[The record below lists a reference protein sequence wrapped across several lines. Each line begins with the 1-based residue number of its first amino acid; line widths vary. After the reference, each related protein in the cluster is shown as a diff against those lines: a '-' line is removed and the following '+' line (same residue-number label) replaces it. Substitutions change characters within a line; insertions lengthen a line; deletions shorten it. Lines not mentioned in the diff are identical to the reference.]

1 MPKRTFNV
9 ICAIVGILLIAVIS
23 FGLGQ
28 ISAKWIKAV
37 CHSITEDS
45 VITDCDYQNGT
56 WYRK

>member
-1 MPKRTFNV
+1 MKTFNV

-28 ISAKWIKAV
+28 IVAKRTNHP

-45 VITDCDYQNGT
+45 VITDCSYKNGK
-56 WYRK
+56 WSPN